1 MAADSPGQRP
11 PGSHPA
17 STRRAT
23 SPETEV
29 RRPDGTL
36 LFVDTLRLSPARGD
50 DPRAIGLLGT
60 EVVATLHGVTG
71 RSDPETL
78 IRQLRAAVGASS
90 DVLAG
95 VSELPNGCG
104 ASVRLLGARSKVV
117 RAALRTAWSAAR
129 LALIGTPAPDLRKG

>member
-1 MAADSPGQRP
+1 M
-11 PGSHPA
+11 
-17 STRRAT
+17 
-23 SPETEV
+23 
-29 RRPDGTL
+29 
-36 LFVDTLRLSPARGD
+36 RLSPARGD

>member
-50 DPRAIGLLGT
+50 DP
-60 EVVATLHGVTG
+60 
-71 RSDPETL
+71 
-78 IRQLRAAVGASS
+78 
-90 DVLAG
+90 
-95 VSELPNGCG
+95 NGCG